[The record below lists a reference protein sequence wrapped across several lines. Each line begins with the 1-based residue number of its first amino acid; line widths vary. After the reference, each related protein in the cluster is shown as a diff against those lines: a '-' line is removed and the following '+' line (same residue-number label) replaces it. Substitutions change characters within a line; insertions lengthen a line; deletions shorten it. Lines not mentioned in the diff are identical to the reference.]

1 MKTTQIIPEFD
12 TPQIYCDMDGVLA
25 DFHKYTMSLVGDNF
39 NNKDWPDMP
48 QDIFLRLPPMPDAH
62 TLWNFIKP
70 YEPIILTAKPKDEFR
85 MPSASA
91 DKMKWMQ
98 QQFGHPQDRV
108 NVVFRNEKQLFAIDR
123 QDKRPNLLI
132 DDHRKNILEFNSAG
146 GIGVLHTSANSTI
159 RQLKQIGYS

>member
-1 MKTTQIIPEFD
+1 MKTTQIIPEFN

-25 DFHKYTMSLVGDNF
+25 DFHKYTMSLIGDDF
-39 NNKDWPDMP
+39 NNKDWPEMP
-48 QDIFLRLPPMPDAH
+48 QDKFLRLTPMPDAH

-70 YEPIILTAKPKDEFR
+70 YEPIILTAKPKDEYR

-132 DDHRKNILEFNSAG
+132 DDHRKNISEFNSAG
-146 GIGVLHTSANSTI
+146 GIGVLHTSAKSTI

>member
-1 MKTTQIIPEFD
+1 
-12 TPQIYCDMDGVLA
+12 
-25 DFHKYTMSLVGDNF
+25 
-39 NNKDWPDMP
+39 
-48 QDIFLRLPPMPDAH
+48 
-62 TLWNFIKP
+62 
-70 YEPIILTAKPKDEFR
+70 

-132 DDHRKNILEFNSAG
+132 DDHRKNIAEFNSAG

-159 RQLKQIGYS
+159 RQLKQIGYY

>member
-1 MKTTQIIPEFD
+1 MKINKIITEFN

-48 QDIFLRLPPMPDAH
+48 GDIFLRLPPMSDAH

-70 YEPIILTAKPKDEFR
+70 YNPIILTAKPRDEFR
-85 MPSASA
+85 IPTAEA
-91 DKMKWMQ
+91 DKTKWML
-98 QQFGHPQDRV
+98 QQFGHPSDKIE
-108 NVVFRNEKQLFAIDR
+108 VVYRNEKQHFAINK
-123 QDKRPNLLI
+123 QDNRPNLLI
-132 DDHRKNILEFNSAG
+132 DDHRKNIAEYSSAG

-159 RQLKQIGYS
+159 RQLKQIGYN